1 MDDII
6 ERLKNISIIQ
16 NMLSESNGKDFIEK
30 NSENIKGI
38 NLLIDKLELDID
50 SYKISTE
57 QINQYNQEQEDYEV
71 ILDILFPIYF
81 AIWCKFR

>member
-16 NMLSESNGKDFIEK
+16 NMLSESDGKDFIEK

-38 NLLIDKLELDID
+38 NLLIDKLESDID